1 MVSDLWLVIPTGTRT
16 QYLKDIFNE
25 CDIEPSKRVLVRT
38 QPNLSDVDNAINLQ
52 YEGEFN
58 IQKWWNTGID
68 YARERGA
75 EYVAVLNDDV
85 QILSN
90 PLRRIAE
97 VMKATGAILGYPFPF
112 TGHVC
117 GYCWVLDL
125 KSNIRLDEKF
135 VWWYGDRDLDLQ
147 ARKLKGVVHVPAM
160 VRHVEGNILTS
171 QNPELME
178 LTKADEKYF
187 LEKWKS

>member
-1 MVSDLWLVIPTGTRT
+1 MTSNLWLVIPTGTRT

-38 QPNLSDVDNAINLQ
+38 ADAPDVDDAINLK

-58 IQKWWNTGID
+58 IQKWWNFGID
-68 YARERGA
+68 YAVERGA

-97 VMKATGAILGYPFPF
+97 VMKATGATLGYPFPF
-112 TGHVC
+112 IGHVC
-117 GYCWVLDL
+117 GYCWVLDV
-125 KSNIRLDEKF
+125 KSGIRLDEDF

-160 VRHVEGNILTS
+160 VRHIHGNELTRDN
-171 QNPELME
+171 QELVE

-187 LEKWKS
+187 LEKWKA